1 MVHDFIDIE
10 DDIGDYMKKV
20 SGSQLTT
27 GNIVYCDDGN
37 AFDTKKE
44 EKIKS
49 TRMKAHAIK
58 ERIAHFEDNELR
70 YAHRMVHQENEQLK
84 KDWPALFCS
93 GHVLERVFV
102 YVDIDAFYASVE
114 VLVDPVSGPLAVGG
128 MSMLAAVN
136 YAARKYGIR
145 SGMPGYQARTLC
157 PSLVIRKCNFE
168 RYNMYSE
175 RVMGMLA
182 RFDRNIEIYG
192 LDECV
197 LVIDDE
203 KMRKGYEYFCEWEG
217 GIECILNDCEGWS
230 SSGIDTTSTSQNHD
244 NDAQSMSEISSSC
257 KRRNEGTKVESKGV
271 NNEVVV
277 NNDLFC
283 EEQMNI
289 TAENDYYAVET
300 EGKAAN
306 LENEFVPS
314 THAQRKEYSKKEGLH
329 VQSGRDNIILKD
341 GTAEHGLYEVE
352 TNITNRKFAPTNA
365 NDNCA
370 SPRDTYDTFVAAEV
384 SSSSICASQ
393 PHLRMSSKHK
403 EMVKTLPFTFANV
416 ERLVTAIRMHVRKH
430 IGLTISAGISVCRG
444 LSKLCSTINKPNGQ
458 FSLSSG
464 AENFLSPMKITKI
477 TGIGPKTG
485 ILLENSMGISTIRE
499 LHAHMHILYLIL
511 KRKSFHNLFRMSHGL
526 SHFDGPS
533 SGSVTIHR
541 QPHIDTMGRP
551 PSVLSNLSVSKSRT
565 FNPTNDYKMLMDML
579 WSLCKNLGRKLTGS
593 QAAVVTIT
601 VKTEH
606 FRTIVR
612 RQRGVLRNDIQIL
625 DACSVLLNETMSTLC
640 ASEND
645 NVTPCYSCL
654 NRTTRPRIF
663 QHNLRL
669 RLLGVSLSKF
679 SRKSPFFKRR
689 KMSMDVKRCIECKK
703 AFVNVSETFFYS
715 HVNTCLDWKEQKNK
729 NSLLRFFNTTKKV

>member
-1 MVHDFIDIE
+1 MVHDFVDNE
-10 DDIGDYMKKV
+10 DDIGNYMKKV

-44 EKIKS
+44 ENIKS
-49 TRMKAHAIK
+49 IRMKAHAMK

-70 YAHRMVHQENEQLK
+70 YAHRMVHQEKERLK

-93 GHVLERVFV
+93 GHALERVFV

-182 RFDRNIEIYG
+182 RFDGNIEIYG

-197 LVIDDE
+197 LVIDEE
-203 KMRKGYEYFCEWEG
+203 KMRKGYEYFCEWKG
-217 GIECILNDCEGWS
+217 GIECILNDCEGCS
-230 SSGIDTTSTSQNHD
+230 SSGIDTTSLSQKHD
-244 NDAQSMSEISSSC
+244 NNPQSMSEIGGSC
-257 KRRNEGTKVESKGV
+257 KRRDEGTKVESEGV
-271 NNEVVV
+271 NSKVMV

-283 EEQMNI
+283 EVQMNKL
-289 TAENDYYAVET
+289 AENDYFAVEA

-306 LENEFVPS
+306 PENEFVLA
-314 THAQRKEYSKKEGLH
+314 THAQREEYSKKKGLN
-329 VQSGRDNIILKD
+329 VQSGRDNIILED
-341 GTAEHGLYEVE
+341 GIAEHGLYEAE
-352 TNITNRKFAPTNA
+352 MNITNRKFAPTHG
-365 NDNCA
+365 NDN
-370 SPRDTYDTFVAAEV
+370 SSSYDTFVAAEV
-384 SSSSICASQ
+384 SSSSICTSQ
-393 PHLRMSSKHK
+393 PHPHMCSKHK
-403 EMVKTLPFTFANV
+403 KIVKTLPFTFKNV
-416 ERLVTAIRMHVRKH
+416 ERLVTAIRMHARKH

-444 LSKLCSTINKPNGQ
+444 LSKLCSTINKPNDQ

-464 AENFLSPMKITKI
+464 AEKFLSPMKITKI
-477 TGIGPKTG
+477 TGIGPKTS
-485 ILLENSMGISTIRE
+485 ILLENGMGISTIRE
-499 LHAHMHILYLIL
+499 LHAHMHILYLVL

-533 SGSVTIHR
+533 ADSITIHR
-541 QPHIDTMGRP
+541 QPHIDIMARP
-551 PSVLSNLSVSKSRT
+551 PSVLSNQSVSKSRT
-565 FNPTNDYKMLMDML
+565 FNPTNDYKMLMDVL

-625 DACSVLLNETMSTLC
+625 DACSVLLNEAVSTLC
-640 ASEND
+640 ASVSD
-645 NVTPCYSCL
+645 DVTSCYSCS

-703 AFVNVSETFFYS
+703 VFVNVSEAFFYS